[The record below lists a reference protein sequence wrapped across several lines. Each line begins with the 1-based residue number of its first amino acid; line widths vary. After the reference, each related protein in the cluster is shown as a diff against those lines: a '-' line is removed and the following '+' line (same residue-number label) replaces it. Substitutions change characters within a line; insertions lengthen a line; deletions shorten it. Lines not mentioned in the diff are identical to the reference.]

1 MYVFNLHSMTFIP
14 WHLKYRPNT
23 LEQIVGQPLIART
36 LTNLVVSN
44 KLAGAFLFSGSRGTG
59 KTSTARILAKSLNCQ
74 KDKKSTINPC
84 GECHSCRSIDNGS
97 SIDVIEIDAAS
108 NNGVDEIRSLIAQS
122 SLVAVGGRYRVFIL
136 DEIQMLSRAGQN
148 AFLKTLEEPNS
159 NVLFI
164 LATTEPYKLLDT
176 IVSRCLHLRFS
187 RLSLVDITKRLASI
201 AEKENIQITD
211 EAIDAIARSSQG
223 GMRDS
228 IQLLYQ
234 LSALQENIDVGK
246 VYRAIGDI
254 PPTLLQAIVEAVLN
268 KQIHSLLTLTEQL
281 NERGIEARKVFNS
294 ILATWKD
301 LLAIILTSDRKPLI
315 EGELYRSSSL
325 SWTVLQSLAKQLD
338 VETVIDGFQQLEA
351 AQKRIDVSSNS
362 HLWLQTTLLS
372 LAI

>member
-1 MYVFNLHSMTFIP
+1 
-14 WHLKYRPNT
+14 
-23 LEQIVGQPLIART
+23 
-36 LTNLVVSN
+36 
-44 KLAGAFLFSGSRGTG
+44 
-59 KTSTARILAKSLNCQ
+59 
-74 KDKKSTINPC
+74 
-84 GECHSCRSIDNGS
+84 
-97 SIDVIEIDAAS
+97 
-108 NNGVDEIRSLIAQS
+108 
-122 SLVAVGGRYRVFIL
+122 
-136 DEIQMLSRAGQN
+136 
-148 AFLKTLEEPNS
+148 
-159 NVLFI
+159 
-164 LATTEPYKLLDT
+164 
-176 IVSRCLHLRFS
+176 
-187 RLSLVDITKRLASI
+187 LSLVDITKRLASI

>member
-1 MYVFNLHSMTFIP
+1 MTFIP

-36 LTNLVVSN
+36 LTNLVTYN

-59 KTSTARILAKSLNCQ
+59 KTSTARILAKSLNCLNS
-74 KDKKSTINPC
+74 STPTVTPC
-84 GECHSCRSIDNGS
+84 GQCHSCRSIDRGS
-97 SIDVIEIDAAS
+97 SMDVIEIDAAS
-108 NNGVDEIRSLIAQS
+108 NNGVDEIRDLIAQS
-122 SLVAVGGRYRVFIL
+122 RLVAVGGRYRVFIL

-164 LATTEPYKLLDT
+164 LATTEPHKLLDT

-187 RLSLVDITKRLASI
+187 RLGLADITNRLASI
-201 AEKENIQITD
+201 AEEEDIQITP
-211 EAIDAIARSSQG
+211 EALLAIARSSQG

-228 IQLLYQ
+228 VQLLYQ
-234 LSALQENIDVGK
+234 LSALKENIDVER
-246 VYRAIGDI
+246 VYQSLGDL

-268 KQIHSLLTLTEQL
+268 KQIHSLLALTEQL
-281 NERGIEARKVFNS
+281 NEKGIETRQVFNS

-301 LLAIILTSDRKPLI
+301 LLAISITSERKLLT
-315 EGELYRSSSL
+315 EGELHRSSSL
-325 SWTVLQSLAKQLD
+325 SFPVLQSLAKQLD

-372 LAI
+372 LTI